1 MIPVIVFFGHT
12 IFACWAFCKSYQ
24 SDGWV
29 QAILNVCFIV
39 ILFTVGWTI
48 SDLLVGFVISDAGYL
63 FNLPSSPLSLFFLK
77 ITGVIKMQGSAELF
91 TGSLKSSAQPKDSI
105 SLLVLTVIEF
115 YFYRFYFKQAPVSAK
130 PAFKKVL
137 RKDDELI

>member
-12 IFACWAFCKSYQ
+12 IFACWAFCKSFQ
-24 SDGWV
+24 SDGLV

-63 FNLPSSPLSLFFLK
+63 INLPTSPSSLLLLK
-77 ITGVIKMQGSAELF
+77 TTGFIKMHGV
-91 TGSLKSSAQPKDSI
+91 TGSLQIKDSV
-105 SLLVLTVIEF
+105 SLIVLTVIEF
-115 YFYRFYFKQAPVSAK
+115 YFYRFYFKQAPASAG
-130 PAFKKVL
+130 PASKKVL
-137 RKDDELI
+137 RKKDELI